1 MAKGEGRKVEE
12 VYNQL
17 FCLVIF
23 MVTGILI
30 GALFDLFRILR
41 KSFHTADWMTYI
53 QDILFWMLAGGLMLF
68 SIFTFNNGE
77 IRSYVFIGILVGI
90 IIYMLAISRIFVKSS
105 VTVIK
110 FFKKIFS
117 YPIHLIEK
125 IIKVIIINPILFV
138 SKKGKGMMKS
148 TNKKIHNFTKSDKK
162 PSKINKKLKEKE
174 GILPK
179 M

>member
-23 MVTGILI
+23 MITGILI

-110 FFKKIFS
+110 FFKKIF
-117 YPIHLIEK
+117 
-125 IIKVIIINPILFV
+125 II
-138 SKKGKGMMKS
+138 S
-148 TNKKIHNFTKSDKK
+148 
-162 PSKINKKLKEKE
+162 
-174 GILPK
+174 
-179 M
+179 